1 MKNFI
6 KQPSTWF
13 ILIIHIINNKLFPFF
28 SFLFYNNLV
37 LSKAFQL
44 KFLVLTLPF
53 FLFNNLLISFIRFPK
68 LSNFIIL
75 FLRSNIY
82 ISSIWNWKENWLF
95 NFEKLIEASKLFP
108 RFYLKGTVPNSLIRW
123 NKYIHVIT
131 LNMELDIF
139 NLLILIYR

>member
-6 KQPSTWF
+6 KQPSTRF
-13 ILIIHIINNKLFPFF
+13 ILIIHIINNKLLSFF

-44 KFLVLTLPF
+44 KFLILTLPF
-53 FLFNNLLISFIRFPK
+53 FLFNNLIITILSFSK
-68 LSNFIIL
+68 LSNFIVL

-82 ISSIWNWKENWLF
+82 VSSIWNWKENWLF
-95 NFEKLIEASKLFP
+95 NFEKLIEVSKLFP

-123 NKYIHVIT
+123 YKHIHTIT